1 MKNFTQI
8 QWLKYTVTN
17 IPDGFDDMHWKK
29 SGSLK
34 ISFIIITAFF
44 FGIIAEDRL
53 YGFQFSAD
61 YDKIFN
67 IIPYIMKSIILF
79 MAWTV
84 GNWSVCTL
92 LDGEGTIKNIFIY
105 SAYAIFPYVVQIY
118 INLIFSYILV
128 RDEYI
133 FMQLTEIIGTVWSVI
148 LMISAVKAVHQ
159 YTLKKTFTAII
170 LTLIMM
176 MIMFIILILF
186 MLLIQQILIFI
197 SEIFTEIIY
206 RLRA

>member
-1 MKNFTQI
+1 MKNI
-8 QWLKYTVTN
+8 QWLKYAITN

-29 SGSLK
+29 AGSLK
-34 ISFIIITAFF
+34 ISFLILMAFF
-44 FGIIAEDRL
+44 CGIIAKDRFC
-53 YGFQFSAD
+53 GFQFSAD
-61 YDKIFN
+61 SEKIFN

-79 MAWTV
+79 ISWTI

-92 LDGEGTIKNIFIY
+92 LDGEGTFKNIFIY
-105 SAYAIFPYVVQIY
+105 SSYAILPYVIQIY
-118 INLIFSYILV
+118 INLILSHILV

-133 FMQLTEIIGTVWSVI
+133 FMNLTEIVGTVWSVI
-148 LMISAVKAVHQ
+148 LLFFAVKAVHQ
-159 YTLKKTFTAII
+159 YTLKKTFSAVI

-176 MIMFIILILF
+176 LIMFIILMLF
-186 MLLIQQILIFI
+186 MILIQQILIFF

>member
-1 MKNFTQI
+1 MKNLTQI
-8 QWLKYTVTN
+8 QWLKYTLTN
-17 IPDGFDDMHWKK
+17 IPDGFGDMYWKK

-34 ISFIIITAFF
+34 ISFVILILFF

-61 YDKIFN
+61 YDRNFN
-67 IIPYIMKSIILF
+67 IIPYLMKSIILF

-92 LDGEGTIKNIFIY
+92 LDGVGTIKNIFIY
-105 SAYAIFPYVVQIY
+105 SAYAISPYVMQIY
-118 INLIFSYILV
+118 INLILSHILV

-133 FMQLTEIIGTVWSVI
+133 FMQLTEIVGTVWSVI
-148 LMISAVKAVHQ
+148 LIFSAVKAVHQ

-170 LTLIMM
+170 LTLVMM
-176 MIMFIILILF
+176 LIMFVILILF

-197 SEIFTEIIY
+197 AEISTEIIY
-206 RLRA
+206 RSRA